1 MHILPS
7 ICSAQQSL
15 QRFTAFQVL
24 EPPVSTGDDTG
35 PYSSPLTGN
44 RAVLGAGEE
53 VWHQDLAK
61 WATTHWDAAK
71 CPGATGAKP
80 LRTHS
85 AVKEKETCLV
95 SRFRGLL

>member
-1 MHILPS
+1 M
-7 ICSAQQSL
+7 
-15 QRFTAFQVL
+15 L

-35 PYSSPLTGN
+35 PYSSPLT

-61 WATTHWDAAK
+61 GATTHWDAAK